1 MFFLHRVQRV
11 AFTSPRYQKLCKD
24 IQAEIDAHSD
34 PYRGGSRDQ
43 SLAVMAITHDENMSR
58 NCRNTAFPNR
68 FGEKKCPLSIR
79 ECVDLPSERWAGLIA
94 LLEELWFWLKMK
106 DEELTSQSPI
116 GEDVHTLLQQ
126 QGFCMAL
133 QSELTSRRQDFD
145 HMLNQ
150 VCLPLALQPV
160 DALNDVGM
168 ETAAGCA
175 LPERII
181 WLARVMQD
189 QALEVQQHWERF
201 HAHAANWQQQVSWAL
216 GKLQD
221 LQDCMHHEELSLTKM
236 DGNGQGRHPGGHTL
250 VNCMPGSVDET
261 TSFIDGTVERH
272 LRGMDVSASL
282 VPPPDIQ
289 LAPVS
294 TTAPHSLSTQI
305 NISEGT
311 MMNQHR
317 QLPDARDDNRPFSQ
331 DFLSVKDYSYTTR
344 YKEVHVTS
352 TASVQFPWQR
362 AVFHNGVPYYIN
374 YLFMFSHEWQTTS
387 WDHPQITQ
395 LFQSLA
401 GLGHVRF
408 SAYRTAMKS
417 RRVQKALYLDL
428 LELAMAQGVFDQHQ
442 LTHNGQLLDVPAI
455 ISCLFTIYTN
465 LQRAYPD
472 LIRVPLCVDLCLNW
486 LLNVYDSG
494 RCGKVQ
500 VLSMKI
506 GLLSL
511 SKGHLEDKYRCKY
524 FAVFGHCDAS
534 HSGYYSSSHWRV
546 KDLFSQVAGVAGVC
560 NPRQLALLLHT
571 TMQIPHQLGE
581 AAAFGGSNVEPSV
594 RSCFQHVGCKE
605 TIELD
610 QFVEWMHLEP
620 QSMVWLPVL
629 HRVAAAET
637 AKHQAKCNIC
647 KECPMVGFRYR
658 SLKHF
663 NYNVCQRCFFS
674 GRTTKGHRLNYPMV
688 EYCTPTTSG
697 EDVRDFTKVLK
708 NKFRSKKYFTKHP
721 RLGYLPVQAILES
734 DLDTPVALL
743 SMCPE
748 HYEKEERVHSQ
759 AYQESSHGSVP
770 TQQSSSLKLD
780 AVDIQ
785 GDVLPVCV
793 TSQEEEMS
801 R

>member
-1 MFFLHRVQRV
+1 MRILRSFQRSSSWRIMAMMRSSLQKVMFFLHRVQRV

-34 PYRGGSRDQ
+34 PYRGCSRDQ
-43 SLAVMAITHDENMSR
+43 SQAVVAIGHDENMDQ
-58 NCRNTAFPNR
+58 NCRTTHKEMF
-68 FGEKKCPLSIR
+68 CSIR
-79 ECVDLPSERWAGLIA
+79 EHVELNSERWAGLIA
-94 LLEELWFWLKMK
+94 LLEELWFWVKMK

-126 QGFCMAL
+126 QGYCMAL

-145 HMLNQ
+145 HTLKQ
-150 VCLPLALQPV
+150 VCLSLALQPV
-160 DALNDVGM
+160 DSLTEVRRAV
-168 ETAAGCA
+168 
-175 LPERII
+175 PERIM

-189 QALEVQQHWERF
+189 QAVEVQQHWERF
-201 HAHAANWQQQVSWAL
+201 RAHAASWQQQVSWAL

-221 LQDCMHHEELSLTKM
+221 LQDSMHQEELSLTEM
-236 DGNGQGRHPGGHTL
+236 DSNGQEWHPDGHTL
-250 VNCMPGSVDET
+250 VNCMLDKVCGC
-261 TSFIDGTVERH
+261 R
-272 LRGMDVSASL
+272 
-282 VPPPDIQ
+282 
-289 LAPVS
+289 
-294 TTAPHSLSTQI
+294 
-305 NISEGT
+305 
-311 MMNQHR
+311 
-317 QLPDARDDNRPFSQ
+317 
-331 DFLSVKDYSYTTR
+331 YSYTTR
-344 YKEVHVTS
+344 YKEVRVTS
-352 TASVQFPWQR
+352 TASVQSPWQR

-374 YLFMFSHEWQTTS
+374 HEWQTTS
-387 WDHPQITQ
+387 WDHPQMTQ
-395 LFQSLA
+395 LFQSLDE
-401 GLGHVRF
+401 LGHVRF

-417 RRVQKALYLDL
+417 RRVQKALCLDL
-428 LELAMAQGVFDQHQ
+428 LELAEAQGVFDQHR
-442 LTHNGQLLDVPAI
+442 LTHNGQLLEVPAI
-455 ISCLFTIYTN
+455 ITCLFTIYTE
-465 LQRAYPD
+465 LQQAYPD
-472 LIRVPLCVDLCLNW
+472 LINIPLCVDLCLNW

-494 RCGKVQ
+494 RSGKVE
-500 VLSMKI
+500 VISMKI

-511 SKGHLEDKYRCKY
+511 SKGHLEDKYKY
-524 FAVFGHCDAS
+524 
-534 HSGYYSSSHWRV
+534 
-546 KDLFSQVAGVAGVC
+546 LFSQVAGSAGVC

-594 RSCFQHVGCKE
+594 HSCFRHVGCKE

-663 NYNVCQRCFFS
+663 NYDVCQRCFFS
-674 GRTTKGHRLNYPMV
+674 GRTTKGHKLNYPMV

-734 DLDTPVALL
+734 DLDV
-743 SMCPE
+743 
-748 HYEKEERVHSQ
+748 
-759 AYQESSHGSVP
+759 
-770 TQQSSSLKLD
+770 
-780 AVDIQ
+780 
-785 GDVLPVCV
+785 
-793 TSQEEEMS
+793 
-801 R
+801 